1 VGEVPSATV
10 AAHCPWRLDVG
21 RPSGYDVAEPQLFK
35 TPKAAPLKYARSRCD
50 LVNAWKSMLRQGAA
64 IPCGSGEQYDLY
76 VQFETARRWDGRA
89 ASGDARVLAGG
100 SCSGQ
105 GVGLPVAGQA
115 NVFRGKGCGMRRVM
129 VENWVL
135 WWPAKWPE
143 CKPDSADTFRSGRQ
157 YHTTTTTK
165 TTQDSCRAPLP
176 SAQMYMQSFLRE
188 SSEVGQVKA

>member
-1 VGEVPSATV
+1 MHG
-10 AAHCPWRLDVG
+10 
-21 RPSGYDVAEPQLFK
+21 
-35 TPKAAPLKYARSRCD
+35 SRC
-50 LVNAWKSMLRQGAA
+50 
-64 IPCGSGEQYDLY
+64 Y
-76 VQFETARRWDGRA
+76 VKVRLSRA
-89 ASGDARVLAGG
+89 AQASNMIFTYSSKRLAGGTVGQRLEMPELLAGG

-115 NVFRGKGCGMRRVM
+115 NVFRGKGCGMGRVM